1 MKGRKT
7 MKVNQTMRTRLLTVI
22 LLFLVLQVGRV
33 IAEEGEAGEGR
44 GGAVYVMNNE
54 ASGNVIVR
62 LDRDKDG
69 LLTRAGEYSTGG
81 LGSGPAPLPVR
92 FGGPGPGPLPL
103 DSQDSLISA
112 YGGRFLIAVNAG
124 SNDISVM
131 AVTKKQLRLV
141 SKGNSG
147 GIYPVSVAYRDG
159 LVYVINLG
167 GVPTL
172 DGSPGTPTMTGFY
185 LNEEGK
191 LDSIPGSTRV
201 IGQFGSGPADVV
213 FSPDG
218 RFLVVAVRASNTIAV
233 FPMHEDGVAGEEV
246 ISPSNNLDPFG
257 MEFTRNGVLVVT
269 EGVDQGPRNPKPNGS
284 STSSYRIRDDGTLET
299 ISAAIP
305 TNQTAACWVRFS
317 KNQKQAYVVNS
328 GSGTIS
334 TYSISPHGTLTL
346 LLKAAGDAGTFGAP
360 IDEAITPDGKY
371 LYVDSPLLHSLRG
384 FRVEKD
390 GSLTAITHVEDFPVS
405 FSGIVAF

>member
-1 MKGRKT
+1 MKASHAIK
-7 MKVNQTMRTRLLTVI
+7 TRLLFAI
-22 LLFLVLQVGRV
+22 CLFLATQAGRA
-33 IAEEGEAGEGR
+33 IAEERDADEGR

-54 ASGNVIVR
+54 AGDNIIVK
-62 LDRDKDG
+62 LNRDKDG
-69 LLTRAGEYSTGG
+69 LLTRAGEYATGG

-112 YGGRFLIAVNAG
+112 RNGKYLIAVNAG

-131 AVTKKQLRLV
+131 AVKKDGLELV
-141 SKGNSG
+141 SKGRSG
-147 GIYPVSVAYRDG
+147 GIYPVSIAYHDG

-167 GVPTL
+167 GAPTL
-172 DGSPGTPTMTGFY
+172 DDSPGIPTMTGFR
-185 LNEEGK
+185 LDEDGK
-191 LDSIPGSTRV
+191 LDPIPGSTRV
-201 IGQFGSGPADVV
+201 IGPFGSGPADAV

-218 RFLVVAVRASNTIAV
+218 RFLVVAVRVTSILAV
-233 FPMHEDGVAGEEV
+233 YPMNEDDLPEEPV
-246 ISPSNNLDPFG
+246 LSPSSNSDPFG

-284 STSSYRIRDDGTLET
+284 TTSSYRVRDDGTLET
-299 ISAAIP
+299 ISAAVP

-317 KNQKQAYVVNS
+317 RNQKEAYVVNS

-334 TYSISPHGTLTL
+334 TFTISPRGELTL
-346 LLKAAGDAGTFGAP
+346 LLKAAGNAGTFGAP
-360 IDEAITPDGKY
+360 IDEAITPDGKF

-390 GSLTAITHVEDFPVS
+390 GSLTPITHVEGFPVS